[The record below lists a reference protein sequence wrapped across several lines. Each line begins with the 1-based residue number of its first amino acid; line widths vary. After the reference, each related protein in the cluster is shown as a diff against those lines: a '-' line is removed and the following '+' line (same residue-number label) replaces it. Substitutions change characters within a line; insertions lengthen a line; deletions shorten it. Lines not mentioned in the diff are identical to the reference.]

1 MLPQVADDPAL
12 QILRIERRLQRER
25 AARLEAEAVA
35 ERGLRELYEKQ
46 QQLELL
52 ETIAAASNQST
63 SIEATFGLAIR
74 EICKFTE
81 WPLGQAYIVHRRGED
96 LRLDPLHVRHAAD
109 ADALRPLMEATKAIS
124 FASGEGLP
132 GRVFASATPAWLQH
146 LATDR
151 NFPRAG
157 AVAACGINSGM
168 AFPILVG
175 RDVAAVVEFFSYKE
189 QELDTAL
196 LTLLGQIGIQLGRV
210 IERKQA
216 QDRLIHDAS
225 HDGLTGLP
233 NRVLFRDRVDR
244 AVARA
249 KRVSGECFAVLF
261 IDLDRFKLVNDSLGH
276 AAGDDLLVAIALRL
290 NDVLQRHSAAHTLAR
305 LGGDEFTVLL
315 EELDSPERAMQIGEL
330 LIDAL
335 RTPILIDGQEIYAGA
350 SIGVTNITGAEQ
362 SPETLLRNADLAM
375 YRAKSLGRGRVELY
389 DTGLHDIAVE
399 RLRLEG
405 DLRRALANN
414 EFILHYQPIVSLE
427 TRDIV
432 GFESLIRWQRG
443 PQDIVPPGDF
453 IGVAEDTGL
462 IVLIGGWVL
471 KEACRKLAGLQARYP
486 RSEPLTMSINISPRQ
501 FMQPDFIDQVRRAV
515 LSSEL
520 EPRSVR
526 LEITETAAMDEP
538 ERTILVLTE
547 LREFGVRISVDDFG
561 TGYSSLN
568 YLHRLPVDTLK
579 IDRSFVTGLGLTV
592 EGTQIIRTILDLA
605 KNLKIDVV
613 AEGTEQEG
621 QIRQLADMGCHYAQG
636 YYFSKPLASPDL
648 ETFMDSPS
656 PLSKVAAQTAD

>member
-1 MLPQVADDPAL
+1 MMPQVADDRGL

-25 AARLEAEAVA
+25 AARLEAEALA

-46 QQLELL
+46 QQSALL
-52 ETIAAASNQST
+52 QTIAAASNQST
-63 SIEATFGLAIR
+63 SIEGTFNLAIK

-81 WPLGQAYIVHRRGED
+81 WPLGQAYIVHRGSEG
-96 LRLDPLHVRHAAD
+96 LRLKPLHVHHATD
-109 ADALRPLMEATKAIS
+109 EHALLPMIRAAAAAS

-132 GRVFASATPAWLQH
+132 GCVFASATPIWLQC

-151 NFPRAG
+151 NFARSDA
-157 AVAACGINSGM
+157 AAACGIHSGM

-175 RDVAAVVEFFSYKE
+175 REVGAVVEFFSYKE
-189 QELDTAL
+189 QEPDADL
-196 LTLLGQIGIQLGRV
+196 LTLLGQVGIQLGRV

-216 QDRLIHDAS
+216 EDRLIHDAS

-233 NRVLFRDRVDR
+233 NRLLFRDRVDR
-244 AVARA
+244 AVTRA
-249 KRVSGECFAVLF
+249 KRILGEHFAVLF

-276 AAGDDLLVAIALRL
+276 GAGDELLIEIAHRL
-290 NDVLQRHSAAHTLAR
+290 KCVLQQDSSAHTLAR

-315 EELDSPERAMQIGEL
+315 EELDNPDKAMQIGEL
-330 LIDAL
+330 LIGAF
-335 RTPILIDGQEIYAGA
+335 RTPILIGRQEIYASA
-350 SIGVTNITGAEQ
+350 SIGVAIIAGTEQ
-362 SPETLLRNADLAM
+362 TPETLLRNADLAM
-375 YRAKSLGRGRVELY
+375 YRAKSLGRGRVALY
-389 DTGLHDIAVE
+389 DAGLHDIAVE
-399 RLRLEG
+399 RLRIES
-405 DLRRALANN
+405 DLRGALANN

-443 PQDIVPPGDF
+443 PRDLVSPGDF

-462 IVLIGGWVL
+462 IVSIGSWVL
-471 KEACRKLAGLQARYP
+471 KEACQMLTRLQARYP
-486 RSEPLTMSINISPRQ
+486 RTELLTMSINVSPRQ
-501 FMQPDFIDQVRRAV
+501 FMQLDFIDQVRRAV
-515 LSSEL
+515 LNSGV

-526 LEITETAAMDEP
+526 LEITETVAIGDL
-538 ERTILVLTE
+538 ERTILVLTA

-579 IDRSFVTGLGLTV
+579 IDRSFVTGLGVTV
-592 EGTQIIRTILDLA
+592 EGTQIICAILDLA
-605 KNLKIDVV
+605 KNLKMEVV
-613 AEGTEQEG
+613 AEGAEQEG
-621 QIRQLADMGCHYAQG
+621 QVRQLADMGCRYAQG

-648 ETFMDSPS
+648 EALLDSTHLQ
-656 PLSKVAAQTAD
+656 LSTQVEA

>member
-46 QQLELL
+46 QQLALL

-63 SIEATFGLAIR
+63 SVEDTFHLAIE

-81 WPLGQAYIVHRRGED
+81 WPLGQVYIVHRSGED

-109 ADALRPLMEATKAIS
+109 ADALRPMMEATKATS

-132 GRVFASATPAWLQH
+132 GRVFASATPVWLQH
-146 LATDR
+146 LAADR
-151 NFPRAG
+151 NLPRAD
-157 AVAACGINSGM
+157 AVAACGIKSGM

-189 QELDTAL
+189 QEPDAAL

-249 KRVSGECFAVLF
+249 RRIFDEHFAVLF

-276 AAGDDLLVAIALRL
+276 AAGDDLLVEIAQRL

-315 EELDSPERAMQIGEL
+315 EELDSPDKAMQIGEL

-335 RTPILIDGQEIYAGA
+335 RTPILIDGQEIYASA
-350 SIGVTNITGAEQ
+350 SIGVANIAGTEQ

-405 DLRRALANN
+405 NLRRALANN
-414 EFILHYQPIVSLE
+414 EFILHYQPIVSLD
-427 TRDIV
+427 THDIV

-443 PQDIVPPGDF
+443 PGDIVPPGDF
-453 IGVAEDTGL
+453 VGVAEDTGL

-471 KEACRKLAGLQARYP
+471 SEACRMLAQLQVQFSRP
-486 RSEPLTMSINISPRQ
+486 EPLTMSINISPRQ
-501 FMQPDFIDQVRRAV
+501 FIQPDFINQVRRAV
-515 LSSEL
+515 SGAGL

-526 LEITETAAMDEP
+526 LEITETVAIGDP
-538 ERTILVLTE
+538 ERTILVLKA
-547 LREFGVRISVDDFG
+547 LHDFGVRISIDDFG

-592 EGTQIIRTILDLA
+592 EGTQIIRAILDLA
-605 KNLKIDVV
+605 ENLKIDVV

-636 YYFSKPLASPDL
+636 YYFSKPLPPNDL
-648 ETFMDSPS
+648 KALLDKSA
-656 PLSKVAAQTAD
+656 PLSKVAARTAD